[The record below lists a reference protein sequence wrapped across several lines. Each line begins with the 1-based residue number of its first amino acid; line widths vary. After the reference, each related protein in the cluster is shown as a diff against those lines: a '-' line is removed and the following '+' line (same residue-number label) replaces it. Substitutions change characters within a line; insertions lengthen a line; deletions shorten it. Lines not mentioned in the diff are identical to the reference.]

1 MFVGGGIRSGI
12 THRLHTEREL
22 ARWLLMIMMIF
33 SLLSSPN
40 RGTLCSS
47 GMLVND
53 DDDIFVMVLKYG
65 KAIVVRVGQ
74 S

>member
-12 THRLHTEREL
+12 THRLHTERGL

-40 RGTLCSS
+40 RGTLCGS
-47 GMLVND
+47 GMLVD